1 MNRLSIV
8 IPSYNSGRT
17 IEHTLAAIKSQN
29 ERNAICEVIVVDSSD
44 DGATK
49 KELSRHLS
57 DGVRT
62 ITPGVR
68 VLPALGRNI
77 GARQAKGDILVFMDA
92 DTFPAPD
99 WTEKVLESLQEGRL
113 AGGGSI
119 SLPDFQKNRLIPAAQ
134 YYLQL
139 NEFMDWGDARVKN
152 FLPSCNLF
160 CGRELFEKVGG
171 FPLLRAAEDV
181 VFGLK
186 VSKFA
191 DLWFIPEVKVS
202 HIFREDLKGF
212 LENEVI
218 LGNGNLQYRRLQ
230 YPKTFYYR
238 GFWPL
243 LFLPGFIAIKLGR
256 ITFRILRSGSGSF
269 FHFLATL
276 PVFFLGL
283 LFWSIGFAQG
293 AIQDANH

>member
-17 IEHTLAAIKSQN
+17 IEYTLAAIELQSK
-29 ERNAICEVIVVDSSD
+29 RNAICEVIVVDSSD

-49 KELSRHLS
+49 RELSRHLS

-62 ITPGVR
+62 ITHGVR
-68 VLPALGRNI
+68 LMPALGRNI

-99 WTEKVLESLQEGRL
+99 WTEKVLESLQLGRL

-119 SLPDFQKNRLIPAAQ
+119 FLADFQKNRLIPAAQ

-139 NEFMDWGDARVKN
+139 NEYMDWGHARVMN

-171 FPLLRAAEDV
+171 FPLLRTAEDV
-181 VFGLK
+181 VFGLR
-186 VSKFA
+186 VSE
-191 DLWFIPEVKVS
+191 LVPMWFIPEVKVC

-212 LENEVI
+212 LRNEIV
-218 LGNGNLQYRRLQ
+218 LGKGNLRYRRLQ
-230 YPKTFYYR
+230 YPHTFYYK
-238 GFWPL
+238 GIWPL
-243 LFLPGFIAIKLGR
+243 LFLPGFTAIKLSR
-256 ITFRILRSGSGSF
+256 IIFRVLKTGPRSALRLF
-269 FHFLATL
+269 AVFPAFL
-276 PVFFLGL
+276 LGL
-283 LFWSIGFAQG
+283 LFWGIGFAQG
-293 AIQDANH
+293 VLTHEG